1 MGCARFLLVSAP
13 GLHQELYKVKRWG
26 NWDSVCV
33 CVREF
38 VLEVD
43 KKRKV
48 EQELFSLASEIWLHY
63 IYRHKPLLGLI
74 GLSVNICDENGVTNQ
89 SCAFIYCW

>member
-1 MGCARFLLVSAP
+1 M
-13 GLHQELYKVKRWG
+13 
-26 NWDSVCV
+26 